1 MSVFSR
7 LSRTEPA
14 SAGGSAAAA
23 PTPSAAAAEDADIS
37 KEEENDLRGK
47 LSRVLEALFC
57 NLKHYLEPDTE
68 FLGASLQTT
77 IIQYVPLSQIELS
90 ATTV

>member
-7 LSRTEPA
+7 LSKTEPA
-14 SAGGSAAAA
+14 SAGGSAAAT
-23 PTPSAAAAEDADIS
+23 PTPSAAAAEDADIR
-37 KEEENDLRGK
+37 KRKRMTFAGNLAGFLR
-47 LSRVLEALFC
+47 RFFC

-77 IIQYVPLSQIELS
+77 IIQYAPLSQIELT